1 MDRKSKTAVFALV
14 SAVAMSMP
22 LHSVQWQTTMVS
34 HPASTDVLC
43 WTRVSRQARLF
54 AGVPRGRMISA
65 HRRPRVDMVS
75 RPSSSQGS
83 GDDVMVSRPSSSQ
96 GSGDDIE
103 QFDDIGLD
111 AEPQQVFDSS
121 SIQVL
126 EEVTFIPSKLGIVAQ
141 WLQTLVTGSK
151 EPLYTAPA
159 PKGLIPM
166 TGTLPALLNVTESSF
181 LPGGRISSITALPTA
196 VSINDGGRSDL
207 KKTPMADAV
216 DRKDDA
222 SGSGTQE
229 DGSSSCS
236 TDTYQP
242 QRNQELKSSLPRDL
256 WRIKVG
262 VR

>member
-1 MDRKSKTAVFALV
+1 
-14 SAVAMSMP
+14 
-22 LHSVQWQTTMVS
+22 
-34 HPASTDVLC
+34 
-43 WTRVSRQARLF
+43 
-54 AGVPRGRMISA
+54 MITA
-65 HRRPRVDMVS
+65 HRRPRVVMVS

-103 QFDDIGLD
+103 QFDDMGLD

-181 LPGGRISSITALPTA
+181 FPGGRISSITALPTA
-196 VSINDGGRSDL
+196 VSLSRGGRSDL
-207 KKTPMADAV
+207 IGV
-216 DRKDDA
+216 
-222 SGSGTQE
+222 
-229 DGSSSCS
+229 GSSSCS

-242 QRNQELKSSLPRDL
+242 QRDQELKSSLPRDL

-262 VR
+262 VRERHAPPCRPLDSCADVGVWVTWIVIAKGVCQRLCMRVCLMSAPTV